1 MNQENRDLIAI
12 DVAKSTLRVQ
22 TEQKAFDI
30 SNNPEGFVELLKQIK
45 SLKQPFVVLEATGG
59 YERGV
64 MAALY
69 SRNIP
74 LSLINPAQARH
85 FAKSEGLKAKND
97 PIDAKMLL
105 RFAQQKKPRPT
116 PKPEPVVEELA
127 ALLDRR
133 SHLTEQLARE
143 KNRLQNSSHRIHGS
157 IKKMIAFIELQIR
170 ELETQIERLI
180 DEDDDLKGR
189 CETMLSV
196 KGIGKITAW
205 TICAYLSEITVLSRN
220 QTVALAGLAP
230 YDNDS
235 ATIKRK
241 RSIQAGRAKV
251 RSCLYMATRTAKR
264 CNPVIQQYAQR
275 LEQRGKPKKMVNV
288 AAMRKIL
295 IHLHSLLKKEQVS
308 LA

>member
-12 DVAKSTLRVQ
+12 DVAKSSLRVQ

-30 SNNPEGFVELLKQIK
+30 SNNAGGFVELFKQIK

-235 ATIKRK
+235 ATIKKK

-251 RSCLYMATRTAKR
+251 RSCLYMAARTAKR
-264 CNPVIQQYAQR
+264 CNPVIQEYAQR
-275 LEQRGKPKKMVNV
+275 LEQRGKTKKMVNV